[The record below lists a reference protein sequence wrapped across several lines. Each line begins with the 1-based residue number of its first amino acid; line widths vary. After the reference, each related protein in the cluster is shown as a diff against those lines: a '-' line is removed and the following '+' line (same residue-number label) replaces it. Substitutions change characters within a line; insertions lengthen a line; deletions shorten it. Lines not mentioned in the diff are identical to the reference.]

1 MQDLTVSNIERNTK
15 DCVLITFDV
24 PEVLKETYKFIQ
36 GQYLTVEAD
45 INGEAVRRSYSL
57 CVSPSDDHWR
67 IGVKKIVGGKFST
80 YANEVLKEGDTLS
93 VGPPDG
99 RFYLPI
105 DASKER
111 TYYFFA
117 AGSGITPI
125 YSLIKTIL
133 EEEPRSS
140 VKLFY
145 GNRTVSSIILKEE
158 LEGLKNLF
166 MDRFEIFHILSR
178 QSRNM
183 PLFDGR
189 INKEKLESFQNLG
202 FLRADAESHFFSC
215 GPQEMVFA
223 VNAFAKELGADEGQ
237 IHFELFN
244 TDGPSEE
251 QLQKVQDSKDG
262 SSCAVT
268 IIEGGKTVNFDLEMG
283 SNNILDA
290 ALQNNADLPYA
301 CKGGV
306 CATCKARVLEGEV
319 EMLLSYGLE
328 QDEIDDGYVLTCQA
342 FPMSKHVKIDY
353 DI

>member
-1 MQDLTVSNIERNTK
+1 MQDLIVRNIERNTK

-24 PEVLKETYKFIQ
+24 PEVLKESYSFIQ

-45 INGEAVRRSYSL
+45 INGESVRRSYSL
-57 CVSPSDDHWR
+57 CASPNEDLWR
-67 IGVKKIVGGKFST
+67 IGVKKIEGGKFST
-80 YANEVLKEGDTLS
+80 FANDDLKVGQALR

-99 RFYLPI
+99 KFYIPV
-105 DASKER
+105 DQDKER

-125 YSLIKTIL
+125 FSLIKTVL
-133 EEEPRSS
+133 ENEPKSS

-145 GNRTVSSIILKEE
+145 GNKTVSSIILKEE
-158 LEGLKNLF
+158 LEGMKNLF
-166 MDRFEIFHILSR
+166 MNRFEIFHILSR

-189 INKEKLESFQNLG
+189 IDQTKLESFHNLG
-202 FLRADAESHFFSC
+202 FIKSDADSHFFSC

-223 VNAFAKELGADEGQ
+223 VNDFAKSIGAEINQ
-237 IHFELFN
+237 VHFELFN

-251 QLQKVQDSKDG
+251 QLKKVEKSKDG
-262 SSCAVT
+262 SSCHVT
-268 IIEGGKTVNFDLEMG
+268 IIEGGKTINFDLEMG

-290 ALQNNADLPYA
+290 ALSNNADLPYA

-328 QDEIDDGYVLTCQA
+328 QDEIDDGYILTCQS
-342 FPMSKHVKIDY
+342 FPMSNKVKIDY